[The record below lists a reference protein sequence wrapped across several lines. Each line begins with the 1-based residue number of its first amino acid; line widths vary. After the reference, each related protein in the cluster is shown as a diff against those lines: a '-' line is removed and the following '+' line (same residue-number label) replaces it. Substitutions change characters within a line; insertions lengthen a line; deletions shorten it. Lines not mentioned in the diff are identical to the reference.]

1 MSAVLGI
8 DPGLSGALAFIDGA
22 SVRVYDMPVLSLKRN
37 GKAKNEP
44 DFLELA
50 RIIRDVEGVP
60 AVAVVEQVSAMPG
73 QGVSSMFAF
82 GKTYGGILGVLA
94 ALGIRTELVP
104 PVTWKRWHR
113 IKTDS
118 GKDASR
124 ATAKNLFPQQAGLFA
139 RVKDDGRA
147 DATLIGVYGRHISER
162 IAA

>member
-1 MSAVLGI
+1 MTILGI

-50 RIIRDVEGVP
+50 RIIREVEGVP
-60 AVAVVEQVSAMPG
+60 SFAVVEQVSAMPG

-94 ALGIRTELVP
+94 ALSIRTELVA
-104 PVTWKRWHR
+104 PVAWKRWHR
-113 IKTDS
+113 IKPDS

-124 ATAKNLFPQQAGLFA
+124 AAAKNLFPHQAGLFA

-147 DATLIGVYGRHISER
+147 DATLIASWGLHQTKEL
-162 IAA
+162 AA

>member
-1 MSAVLGI
+1 MTILGI
-8 DPGLSGALAFIDGA
+8 DPGLFGALAFIDGA
-22 SVRVYDMPVLSLKRN
+22 NVRTYDMPVLALKRN
-37 GKAKNEP
+37 GKSKNEP

-60 AVAVVEQVSAMPG
+60 SFAVVEQVSAMPG

-82 GKTYGGILGVLA
+82 GKTYGGILGVLS
-94 ALGIRTELVP
+94 ALSIRTELVA

-113 IKTDS
+113 IKPDS

-124 ATAKNLFPQQAGLFA
+124 AAAKNLFPQQAGLFA

-147 DATLIGVYGRHISER
+147 DATLIAVWGQQQTKE